1 MGTRSVT
8 HFKESSTADPFMTLY
23 RQYDG
28 NPQNHGLDMV
38 RFMQGKELVNGFG
51 IDDTHNFNGMGDL
64 AAQMVAHFKT
74 YNYPLHDVN
83 GVMLPNMMKSPRYT
97 EPRVGGY
104 YIMAPG
110 AEDVGE
116 QYSYHIYP
124 HDEEIFITI
133 FDEYEEDVIY
143 EGSVTDYSYWPEVDG
158 NAVEI
163 T

>member
-8 HFKESSTADPFMTLY
+8 HFKESSTDDPFMTLY
-23 RQYDG
+23 RQFDG
-28 NPQNHGLDMV
+28 FPELHGLDMV
-38 RFMQGKELVNGFG
+38 RFMRDKKLVNGFSM
-51 IDDTHNFNGMGDL
+51 DDTHNFNGMGDL

-74 YNYPLHDVN
+74 YNHPLHDVN
-83 GVMLPNMMKSPRYT
+83 GIMLPNMMKSPRYT
-97 EPRVGGY
+97 EPRVGNY

-116 QYSYHIYP
+116 QFSYHIYP

-143 EGSVTDYSYWPEVDG
+143 EGSIANYPYWTEVDG

-163 T
+163 I